1 MKKYE
6 NINYSFFLTVICIVA
21 TLALVFTIAVVTI
34 GVFFSSDSV
43 ESGLSENHVKL
54 PAANTTDTAE
64 EQVTTGTA
72 EEQVTPDTYPPDTQ
86 SPDTQVPDTQA
97 PDTEPPV
104 IQSPD
109 TEDPTPSEPTPT
121 LLGESEDMGQAYI
134 DKLVFLVDATNVGL
148 RSYGVLSGG
157 KSTTQVWRTT
167 SGTLTL
173 SGICEKKIIY
183 PETSAEMTVAQAAEK
198 KKPEYLVITLGFEG
212 MNQISREKFIEEY
225 TALINTVKAASPD
238 TKIILQSVYPIASR
252 VKGKVT
258 NAKIDELN
266 SAIYTLAQSCEVKY
280 LDTCTVLKDS
290 SGAMKDELD
299 NGGTGWNLNAKGF
312 ETVLSYIRTHAYK

>member
-6 NINYSFFLTVICIVA
+6 NINYSFFLTVICVVA
-21 TLALVFTIAVVTI
+21 TLALIFTIAVVTI

-64 EQVTTGTA
+64 EQVT
-72 EEQVTPDTYPPDTQ
+72 PDTYPPDTQ
-86 SPDTQVPDTQA
+86 SPDTQVPDTQVPDTRV

-104 IQSPD
+104 TQIPD
-109 TEDPTPSEPTPT
+109 TEDQTPSEPTPT
-121 LLGESEDMGQAYI
+121 LLGESEDMGQEYI

-183 PETSAEMTVAQAAEK
+183 PETSAEMTVAQAAKK
-198 KKPEYLVITLGFEG
+198 KKPEYLVIALGFEG

-266 SAIYTLAQSCEVKY
+266 SAIYSLAQSCEVKY

>member
-1 MKKYE
+1 M
-6 NINYSFFLTVICIVA
+6 
-21 TLALVFTIAVVTI
+21 
-34 GVFFSSDSV
+34 
-43 ESGLSENHVKL
+43 
-54 PAANTTDTAE
+54 
-64 EQVTTGTA
+64 
-72 EEQVTPDTYPPDTQ
+72 TQ
-86 SPDTQVPDTQA
+86 
-97 PDTEPPV
+97 
-104 IQSPD
+104 IPD
-109 TEDPTPSEPTPT
+109 TEDQTPSEPTPT
-121 LLGESEDMGQAYI
+121 LLGESEDMGQEYI

-173 SGICEKKIIY
+173 SGIREKKIIY
-183 PETSAEMTVAQAAEK
+183 PETSVEMTVAQAAEK
-198 KKPEYLVITLGFEG
+198 KKPEYLVIALGFEG

-266 SAIYTLAQSCEVKY
+266 SAIYSLAQSCEVKY

-290 SGAMKDELD
+290 NGAMKDELD

>member
-6 NINYSFFLTVICIVA
+6 NINYSFFLTVICVVA
-21 TLALVFTIAVVTI
+21 TLALIFTIAVVTI

-64 EQVTTGTA
+64 EQIV
-72 EEQVTPDTYPPDTQ
+72 PDTYPPDTQ
-86 SPDTQVPDTQA
+86 APDTRVPDTQVSDTQVPDT
-97 PDTEPPV
+97 EPPV
-104 IQSPD
+104 TQIPD
-109 TEDPTPSEPTPT
+109 TEDQTSSEPTPT
-121 LLGESEDMGQAYI
+121 LLGESEDMGQEYI

-183 PETSAEMTVAQAAEK
+183 PETSVEMTVAQAAKK
-198 KKPEYLVITLGFEG
+198 KKPEYLIIALGFEG

-225 TALINTVKAASPD
+225 TALINTVRAASPD

-266 SAIYTLAQSCEVKY
+266 SAIYSLAQSCEVKY

-312 ETVLSYIRTHAYK
+312 ETVLSYIKTHAYK

>member
-6 NINYSFFLTVICIVA
+6 NINYSFFLTVICVVA
-21 TLALVFTIAVVTI
+21 TLALIFTIAVVTI

-54 PAANTTDTAE
+54 PAANTTDTAA
-64 EQVTTGTA
+64 EQIV
-72 EEQVTPDTYPPDTQ
+72 PDTYPPDTQ
-86 SPDTQVPDTQA
+86 APDTQVPDTQVA
-97 PDTEPPV
+97 DTEPPV

-121 LLGESEDMGQAYI
+121 LLGESEDMGQEYI

-173 SGICEKKIIY
+173 SGVC
-183 PETSAEMTVAQAAEK
+183 
-198 KKPEYLVITLGFEG
+198 
-212 MNQISREKFIEEY
+212 
-225 TALINTVKAASPD
+225 
-238 TKIILQSVYPIASR
+238 
-252 VKGKVT
+252 
-258 NAKIDELN
+258 
-266 SAIYTLAQSCEVKY
+266 
-280 LDTCTVLKDS
+280 
-290 SGAMKDELD
+290 
-299 NGGTGWNLNAKGF
+299 
-312 ETVLSYIRTHAYK
+312 

>member
-6 NINYSFFLTVICIVA
+6 NINYSFFLTVICVVA
-21 TLALVFTIAVVTI
+21 TLALIFTIAVVTI

-64 EQVTTGTA
+64 EQIV
-72 EEQVTPDTYPPDTQ
+72 PDTYPPDTKA
-86 SPDTQVPDTQA
+86 PDTQVPDTQV

-104 IQSPD
+104 TQIPD
-109 TEDPTPSEPTPT
+109 TEDQTPSEPTPT
-121 LLGESEDMGQAYI
+121 LLGESEDMGQEYI

-183 PETSAEMTVAQAAEK
+183 PETSVEMTVAQAAKK
-198 KKPEYLVITLGFEG
+198 KKPEYLIIALGFEG

-266 SAIYTLAQSCEVKY
+266 SAIYSLAQSCEVKY